1 MLRQVYD
8 NLNKDSRNGEFVAL
22 VKSDKKALIIEIT
35 DEYITS
41 VSKYSWKKYLR
52 GKTQKMQHLCI

>member
-41 VSKYSWKKYLR
+41 VSK
-52 GKTQKMQHLCI
+52 